1 MKRVLGVGQT
11 SPKLC
16 GLIFGVVAAVA
27 VGGSALAQDGS
38 FFTNDM
44 FIEEDVMIE
53 GAFDSGIVVETF
65 DETIEEDDEAYAP
78 DEQDYEDE

>member
-1 MKRVLGVGQT
+1 MKHVL
-11 SPKLC
+11 PKSLA
-16 GLIFGVVAAVA
+16 LVVTVLASAAIGTPA
-27 VGGSALAQDGS
+27 VAQDGS

-65 DETIEEDDEAYAP
+65 DETVEEEDETYSP